1 MPARTLPAIAF
12 AAALA
17 LSIQPAGA
25 GAGDYVWD
33 LPRGFPSPRVP
44 AANPMSEAKALLGRY
59 LFYDKRMSVNGAQSC
74 ASCHRQELAFTDG
87 RATARGAT
95 GQDHPRSAMSL
106 VNVAYAGA
114 LTWSN
119 PNLHSLEEQA
129 LIPMLSEHPVELGLR
144 GRETSFLRQL
154 RADAVYRALFHKA
167 FPEDREPFSLSNVA
181 KALAV
186 FERTI
191 ISARSPYDRYH
202 FGGDRGAITDS
213 AQRGE
218 AIFFGDVVAGCFRC
232 HSGFNFSDAT
242 VYAGRGNATVYA
254 GRGDATI
261 YESRGNAT
269 IYESRGNATVYESRG
284 NAPIEFHNT
293 ALYNIPGTFP
303 YPWPNLGIYG
313 QTRKRADVG
322 KFKTPSLRNVALTA
336 PYMHD
341 GSVATLEEV
350 LDHYAAGGRTI
361 SAGPYAGRG
370 HDNPNRDARMTGI
383 ALTQQNR
390 QDLLA
395 FLRSLTDVQLTCDPR
410 FSNPW

>member
-1 MPARTLPAIAF
+1 
-12 AAALA
+12 
-17 LSIQPAGA
+17 
-25 GAGDYVWD
+25 
-33 LPRGFPSPRVP
+33 
-44 AANPMSEAKALLGRY
+44 MSQAKALLGRY

-74 ASCHRQELAFTDG
+74 ASCHRQALAFTDG
-87 RATARGAT
+87 CATARGAT

-106 VNVAYAGA
+106 VNAAYAGA

-119 PNLHSLEEQA
+119 PNLRSLEEQA
-129 LIPMLSEHPVELGLR
+129 RIPMLSEHPVELGLR
-144 GRETSFLRQL
+144 GRVNAFLGQL
-154 RADAVYRALFHKA
+154 RADPVYRALFRKA
-167 FPEDREPFSLSNVA
+167 FPEAQYPFSLANVA

-191 ISARSPYDRYH
+191 ISVRSPYDRYH
-202 FGGDRGAITDS
+202 FGGDRGAIPDS

-218 AIFFGDVVAGCFRC
+218 AIFFGDAVAGCFRC
-232 HSGFNFSDAT
+232 HGGFNFSDAT
-242 VYAGRGNATVYA
+242 VYEGRGNP
-254 GRGDATI
+254 
-261 YESRGNAT
+261 
-269 IYESRGNATVYESRG
+269 
-284 NAPIEFHNT
+284 PIEFHNT
-293 ALYNIPGTFP
+293 ALYNMSGTFP

-341 GSVATLEEV
+341 GSVATVEEV

-361 SAGPYAGRG
+361 ASGPYAGRG
-370 HDNPNRDARMTGI
+370 HDNPNRAARMTGI

-390 QDLLA
+390 KDLLA
-395 FLRSLTDVQLTCDPR
+395 FLRSLTDVELTCDSR

>member
-1 MPARTLPAIAF
+1 MLARILLASAF
-12 AAALA
+12 AAAPA
-17 LSIQPAGA
+17 LSYQPAHA
-25 GAGDYVWD
+25 GAKDYVWD
-33 LPRGFPSPRVP
+33 LPRGFPKPRVP
-44 AANPMSEAKALLGRY
+44 ADNPMSQAKALLGRY
-59 LFYDKRMSVNGAQSC
+59 LFYDKRMSVNGTQSC
-74 ASCHRQELAFTDG
+74 ASCHKQALAFTDG

-95 GQDHPRSAMSL
+95 GKDHPRSAMSL

-119 PNLHSLEEQA
+119 PNLRSLEEQA

-144 GRETSFLRQL
+144 GRVTAFFSQV
-154 RADAVYRALFHKA
+154 RADPVYRALFHRA
-167 FPEDREPFSLSNVA
+167 FPGAQDPYTLANVA

-202 FGGDRGAITDS
+202 FGGDRSAISDS

-232 HSGFNFSDAT
+232 HGGFNFSDAT
-242 VYAGRGNATVYA
+242 VYEGRG
-254 GRGDATI
+254 G
-261 YESRGNAT
+261 
-269 IYESRGNATVYESRG
+269 
-284 NAPIEFHNT
+284 APIGFHNT
-293 ALYNIPGTFP
+293 ALYNMPGTFA

-350 LDHYAAGGRTI
+350 LEHYAAGGRTI
-361 SAGPYAGRG
+361 ASGPYAGRG
-370 HDNPNRDARMTGI
+370 HDNPNRDVRMTGI
-383 ALTQQNR
+383 ALTPQNR
-390 QDLLA
+390 LDLLA
-395 FLRSLTDVQLTCDPR
+395 FLRSLTDVQVTCDVR

>member
-1 MPARTLPAIAF
+1 MPARILLAFAF

-17 LSIQPAGA
+17 LTLQTARGAPAG
-25 GAGDYVWD
+25 YVWD
-33 LPRGFPSPRVP
+33 LPRGFPKPRVP
-44 AANPMSEAKALLGRY
+44 AANPMSQSKALLGRY
-59 LFYDKRMSVNGAQSC
+59 LFYDKRLSVNGAQSC

-106 VNVAYAGA
+106 VNVVYAGA

-119 PNLHSLEEQA
+119 PDLHSLEEQA
-129 LIPMLSEHPVELGLR
+129 LIPMLAEHPVELGLR
-144 GRETSFLRQL
+144 GRVSVFLSQL
-154 RADAVYRALFHKA
+154 RADPVYRALFPKA
-167 FPEDREPFSLSNVA
+167 FPEAKNPFRLASVA

-186 FERTI
+186 FERSI

-202 FGGDRGAITDS
+202 FGGDGGAISDS

-218 AIFFGDVVAGCFRC
+218 ALFFGDGVAGCFRC
-232 HSGFNFSDAT
+232 HGGFNFSDAT
-242 VYAGRGNATVYA
+242 VYEG
-254 GRGDATI
+254 
-261 YESRGNAT
+261 
-269 IYESRGNATVYESRG
+269 RG

-293 ALYNIPGTFP
+293 GLYNMPGTFP

-361 SAGPYAGRG
+361 AAGPYAGRG

-383 ALTQQNR
+383 ALTPQNR
-390 QDLLA
+390 RDLLA
-395 FLRSLTDVQLTCDPR
+395 FLRSLTDAEVTCDPR